1 MSEKRTS
8 LFSIFNSKK
17 KKTDDTDG
25 KINSV
30 PTAGEHHDSISMSTN
45 VVHSTSTSSTSI
57 HLSSPMHTNDVA
69 CFLSNHKLKQSEIAK
84 CLKLAWVPPPNFAF
98 PEKIEG
104 KQKRKFQYKYLTTF
118 SWLAYSHLKEGAYC
132 KLCILFAFSGGGIAN
147 QRLGKLVTE
156 PMVKFKDAI
165 NEFKNHEK
173 KEYHLMSVQRA
184 NYFLINFENDGS
196 KAVDVLIDKRKQ
208 QVIESNQKRIVPII
222 KTILFCARNNLP
234 LRGHRESGLF
244 SSNEI
249 RSSCLSGEQGVFRAL
264 LSFRVESGDTTL
276 MNHFETSSKNCT
288 MISSRIQNE
297 IIVAVGDVI
306 VGKIVE
312 RIKKFKFFSI
322 LVDETTDIS
331 TVEQMTVCIRYIDTS
346 NWIIREDFV
355 GFVEMNS
362 TTGLAI
368 KNSILDKLKDIGLS
382 INNLRGQG
390 YDGGAN
396 MSGKN
401 NGAQALIQNDQPLAF
416 YTHCFSHSLNL
427 CLSKACNVPSIKNML
442 GIVSCIAT
450 FFSVSAKRADQLK
463 SVIEAFE
470 VSTTNNSELGKKMK
484 LKKLCE
490 TRWVEH
496 HDALITFKSLY
507 IYVVRALED
516 LQNDTNPET
525 SCKATLYLNS
535 IIKSDFLVSLE
546 VTVTGFAYTL
556 QLSLSLQSKQQDLSK
571 ALSDVMVIRCALE
584 ELREN
589 ADENF
594 KSIFKDIVKF
604 AEKVNVAISMPRICG
619 RQTQRVNVNVTDPEI
634 YFKISVYLPF
644 LDYIIQALHTR
655 FDDRLSDVMP
665 LEGLIPSNFSFYDDD
680 SILKA
685 AMIYDK
691 DLTYTD
697 SSCLRAELH
706 MWRCQWYD
714 KDDKPQS
721 VIDTLPHC
729 TNLLPNIQV
738 LLRLFGTLPITSATP
753 ERTFSTLKR
762 LKSYLRST
770 MTQERLN
777 GLAIANINKK
787 ENLTELEVLQQF
799 SKTSPKRLQLL
810 DWTK

>member
-1 MSEKRTS
+1 M
-8 LFSIFNSKK
+8 
-17 KKTDDTDG
+17 
-25 KINSV
+25 
-30 PTAGEHHDSISMSTN
+30 
-45 VVHSTSTSSTSI
+45 
-57 HLSSPMHTNDVA
+57 
-69 CFLSNHKLKQSEIAK
+69 
-84 CLKLAWVPPPNFAF
+84 
-98 PEKIEG
+98 
-104 KQKRKFQYKYLTTF
+104 
-118 SWLAYSHLKEGAYC
+118 
-132 KLCILFAFSGGGIAN
+132 
-147 QRLGKLVTE
+147 GKLVTE

-173 KEYHLMSVQRA
+173 KEYHLLSVQRA
-184 NYFLINFENDGS
+184 NDFLINYESGGS
-196 KAVDVLIDKRKQ
+196 KAVDVLLDKHKQ
-208 QVIESNQKRIVPII
+208 QVIDSNRKRIVPII

-234 LRGHRESGLF
+234 LRGHRESGLL
-244 SSNEI
+244 SSSEI
-249 RSSCLSGEQGVFRAL
+249 RSSCLNGEQGVFRAL
-264 LSFRVESGDTTL
+264 LSFRVESGDTAL
-276 MNHFETSSKNCT
+276 LNHIETSPKNCT

-312 RIKKFKFFSI
+312 RIKKCKFFSI

-331 TVEQMTVCIRYIDTS
+331 TIEQMTVCIRYVDTS
-346 NWIIREDFV
+346 CWIIREDFV

-362 TTGLAI
+362 TTGLTI

-442 GIVSCIAT
+442 GIVSCVAT
-450 FFSVSAKRADQLK
+450 FFSASAKRADKLK
-463 SVIEAFE
+463 SVIEAD
-470 VSTTNNSELGKKMK
+470 TTSNSEQSKKMK

-490 TRWVEH
+490 TRWVER

-507 IYVVRALED
+507 IYLVHALED
-516 LQNDTNPET
+516 LQNDTNLET

-535 IIKSDFLVSLE
+535 IMKSDFLVSLE
-546 VTVTGFAYTL
+546 VTVTGFSYTL
-556 QLSLSLQSKQQDLSK
+556 QLSISLQSKQQDLSK
-571 ALSDVMVIRCALE
+571 ALSDIMVIRCALE

-589 ADENF
+589 ADVNL
-594 KSIFKDIVKF
+594 KKMFKDIVEF
-604 AEKVNVAISMPRICG
+604 AAKVDVEISMPRVCG
-619 RQTQRVNVNVTDPEI
+619 RQTHRVNINVTDPET
-634 YFKISVYLPF
+634 YFKIKVYLPF

-691 DLTYTD
+691 DLKYSD

-706 MWRCQWYD
+706 MWRCQWYNN
-714 KDDKPQS
+714 DDKPQS

-738 LLRLFGTLPITSATP
+738 LLRLFATLPITSATP

-770 MTQERLN
+770 MTEERLN
-777 GLAIANINKK
+777 GLALANINKK
-787 ENLTELEVLQQF
+787 ENITELEIIQQF
-799 SKTSPKRLQLL
+799 SKTSPKRLQLA

>member
-1 MSEKRTS
+1 
-8 LFSIFNSKK
+8 
-17 KKTDDTDG
+17 
-25 KINSV
+25 
-30 PTAGEHHDSISMSTN
+30 
-45 VVHSTSTSSTSI
+45 
-57 HLSSPMHTNDVA
+57 
-69 CFLSNHKLKQSEIAK
+69 
-84 CLKLAWVPPPNFAF
+84 
-98 PEKIEG
+98 
-104 KQKRKFQYKYLTTF
+104 
-118 SWLAYSHLKEGAYC
+118 
-132 KLCILFAFSGGGIAN
+132 
-147 QRLGKLVTE
+147 
-156 PMVKFKDAI
+156 MVKFKDAI

-173 KEYHLMSVQRA
+173 KEYHLLSVQRA
-184 NYFLINFENDGS
+184 NDFLINYESGGS
-196 KAVDVLIDKRKQ
+196 KAVDVLLDKHKQ
-208 QVIESNQKRIVPII
+208 QVIDSNRKRIVPII
-222 KTILFCARNNLP
+222 NTILFCARNNLP
-234 LRGHRESGLF
+234 LRGHRESGLL
-244 SSNEI
+244 SSSEI
-249 RSSCLSGEQGVFRAL
+249 RSSCLNGEQGVFRAL
-264 LSFRVESGDTTL
+264 LSFRVESGDTAL
-276 MNHFETSSKNCT
+276 LNHIETSPKNCT

-312 RIKKFKFFSI
+312 RIKKCKFFSI

-331 TVEQMTVCIRYIDTS
+331 TIEQMTVCIRYVDTS
-346 NWIIREDFV
+346 CWIIREDFV

-362 TTGLAI
+362 TTGLTI

-442 GIVSCIAT
+442 GIVSCVAT
-450 FFSVSAKRADQLK
+450 FFSASAKRADKLK
-463 SVIEAFE
+463 SVIEAD
-470 VSTTNNSELGKKMK
+470 TTSNSEQSKKMK

-490 TRWVEH
+490 TRWVER

-507 IYVVRALED
+507 IYLVHALED
-516 LQNDTNPET
+516 LQNDTNLET

-535 IIKSDFLVSLE
+535 IMKSDFLVSLE
-546 VTVTGFAYTL
+546 VTGFLYTL
-556 QLSLSLQSKQQDLSK
+556 QLSISLQSKQQDLSK
-571 ALSDVMVIRCALE
+571 ALSDIMVIRCALE

-589 ADENF
+589 ADVNF
-594 KSIFKDIVKF
+594 KKMFKDIVEF
-604 AEKVNVAISMPRICG
+604 AAKVDVEISMPRVCG
-619 RQTQRVNVNVTDPEI
+619 RQTHRVNINVTDPET
-634 YFKISVYLPF
+634 YFKIKVYLPF

-691 DLTYTD
+691 DLKYSD

-706 MWRCQWYD
+706 MWRCQWYNN
-714 KDDKPQS
+714 DDKPQS

-738 LLRLFGTLPITSATP
+738 LLRLFATLPITSATP

-770 MTQERLN
+770 MTEERLN
-777 GLAIANINKK
+777 GLALANINKK
-787 ENLTELEVLQQF
+787 ENITELEIIQQF
-799 SKTSPKRLQLL
+799 SKTSPKRLQLA

>member
-30 PTAGEHHDSISMSTN
+30 PTAGEDHDSISMSTN
-45 VVHSTSTSSTSI
+45 VVHSTST
-57 HLSSPMHTNDVA
+57 
-69 CFLSNHKLKQSEIAK
+69 K
-84 CLKLAWVPPPNFAF
+84 
-98 PEKIEG
+98 KIEG

-132 KLCILFAFSGGGIAN
+132 KLCILFAFSGDGIAN

-184 NYFLINFENDGS
+184 NDFLINFENDGS

-208 QVIESNQKRIVPII
+208 
-222 KTILFCARNNLP
+222 
-234 LRGHRESGLF
+234 
-244 SSNEI
+244 
-249 RSSCLSGEQGVFRAL
+249 QGVFRAL

-288 MISSRIQNE
+288 MISPRIQNE

-401 NGAQALIQNDQPLAF
+401 NGAQDLIQNDQPLAF

-490 TRWVEH
+490 TRWVER

>member
-1 MSEKRTS
+1 MPEKKDK
-8 LFSIFNSKK
+8 FVFDFQFEE
-17 KKTDDTDG
+17 KKTDDC
-25 KINSV
+25 INSV
-30 PTAGEHHDSISMSTN
+30 STAEDNYNDSKSMSNHVAHNTSTTD
-45 VVHSTSTSSTSI
+45 STSTSI
-57 HLSSPMHTNDVA
+57 NLSSQIYTNDIA
-69 CFLSNHKLKQSEIAK
+69 CFLSNQRLKQSEIAK
-84 CLKLAWVPPPNFAF
+84 CLKLAWVSLPDFAF

-118 SWLAYSHLKEGAYC
+118 PWLAYSHQKEGAYC
-132 KLCILFAFSGGGIAN
+132 KQCILFAFSGG
-147 QRLGKLVTE
+147 RLGKLVTE

-173 KEYHLMSVQRA
+173 KEYHLLSVQRA
-184 NYFLINFENDGS
+184 NDFLINYESGGS
-196 KAVDVLIDKRKQ
+196 KAVDVLLDKHKK
-208 QVIESNQKRIVPII
+208 QVIESNRKRILPII

-234 LRGHRESGLF
+234 LRGHRESGLL
-244 SSNEI
+244 SSSEI
-249 RSSCLSGEQGVFRAL
+249 RSSCLNGEQGVFCAL
-264 LSFRVESGDTTL
+264 LSFRVESGDTAL
-276 MNHFETSSKNCT
+276 LNHIETSPKNCT

-306 VGKIVE
+306 VGKIVK
-312 RIKKFKFFSI
+312 RIKKCKFFSI
-322 LVDETTDIS
+322 LMDETTDIS
-331 TVEQMTVCIRYIDTS
+331 TIEQMTVCIRYVDTFC
-346 NWIIREDFV
+346 WIIREDFV

-442 GIVSCIAT
+442 GIVSCVAT
-450 FFSVSAKRADQLK
+450 FFNASAKRADKLK
-463 SVIEAFE
+463 SVIEAD
-470 VSTTNNSELGKKMK
+470 TTSNSEQI
-484 LKKLCE
+484 
-490 TRWVEH
+490 H
-496 HDALITFKSLY
+496 
-507 IYVVRALED
+507 ALED
-516 LQNDTNPET
+516 LQNATNLET

-535 IIKSDFLVSLE
+535 IMKSDFLVSLE
-546 VTVTGFAYTL
+546 VTVTGFSYTL
-556 QLSLSLQSKQQDLSK
+556 QLSISLQSKQQDLSK
-571 ALSDVMVIRCALE
+571 ALSDIMVIRCALE
-584 ELREN
+584 KLREN
-589 ADENF
+589 ADVNF
-594 KSIFKDIVKF
+594 KKMFKDIVEF
-604 AEKVNVAISMPRICG
+604 AAKVDVEISMPRVCG
-619 RQTQRVNVNVTDPEI
+619 RQTHRVNINVTDPET

-691 DLTYTD
+691 DLKYSD

-706 MWRCQWYD
+706 MWRCQWYNN
-714 KDDKPQS
+714 DDKPLS

-738 LLRLFGTLPITSATP
+738 LLRLFATLPITSATP

-770 MTQERLN
+770 MTEERLN
-777 GLAIANINKK
+777 GLALANINKK
-787 ENLTELEVLQQF
+787 
-799 SKTSPKRLQLL
+799 KI
-810 DWTK
+810 

>member
-1 MSEKRTS
+1 
-8 LFSIFNSKK
+8 
-17 KKTDDTDG
+17 
-25 KINSV
+25 
-30 PTAGEHHDSISMSTN
+30 
-45 VVHSTSTSSTSI
+45 
-57 HLSSPMHTNDVA
+57 
-69 CFLSNHKLKQSEIAK
+69 
-84 CLKLAWVPPPNFAF
+84 
-98 PEKIEG
+98 
-104 KQKRKFQYKYLTTF
+104 
-118 SWLAYSHLKEGAYC
+118 
-132 KLCILFAFSGGGIAN
+132 
-147 QRLGKLVTE
+147 
-156 PMVKFKDAI
+156 
-165 NEFKNHEK
+165 
-173 KEYHLMSVQRA
+173 
-184 NYFLINFENDGS
+184 
-196 KAVDVLIDKRKQ
+196 
-208 QVIESNQKRIVPII
+208 
-222 KTILFCARNNLP
+222 
-234 LRGHRESGLF
+234 
-244 SSNEI
+244 
-249 RSSCLSGEQGVFRAL
+249 
-264 LSFRVESGDTTL
+264 
-276 MNHFETSSKNCT
+276 
-288 MISSRIQNE
+288 
-297 IIVAVGDVI
+297 
-306 VGKIVE
+306 
-312 RIKKFKFFSI
+312 
-322 LVDETTDIS
+322 
-331 TVEQMTVCIRYIDTS
+331 MTVCIRYIDTS

-401 NGAQALIQNDQPLAF
+401 NGAQALIQNDQPFAF

-463 SVIEAFE
+463 LVIEAFE
-470 VSTTNNSELGKKMK
+470 VSTTNNSEL
-484 LKKLCE
+484 
-490 TRWVEH
+490 
-496 HDALITFKSLY
+496 
-507 IYVVRALED
+507 VRALED
-516 LQNDTNPET
+516 LQNDTNLET

-685 AMIYDK
+685 AMIYEK

>member
-1 MSEKRTS
+1 MMMMWMMWTMWMMTSRDHRRRTD
-8 LFSIFNSKK
+8 L
-17 KKTDDTDG
+17 KTLAASHTPRWVLAVLRTQCSTNPNLGQLTRIGQRCLKSQRRDDC
-25 KINSV
+25 INSV
-30 PTAGEHHDSISMSTN
+30 STAEDNYNDSKSMSNHVAHNTSTTD
-45 VVHSTSTSSTSI
+45 STSTSI
-57 HLSSPMHTNDVA
+57 NLSSQIYTNDIA
-69 CFLSNHKLKQSEIAK
+69 CFLSNQRLKQSEIAK
-84 CLKLAWVPPPNFAF
+84 CLKLAWVPPPDFAF

-118 SWLAYSHLKEGAYC
+118 PWLAYSHQKEGAYC
-132 KLCILFAFSGGGIAN
+132 KQCILFAFSGGGIAN

-173 KEYHLMSVQRA
+173 KEYHL
-184 NYFLINFENDGS
+184 LGGS
-196 KAVDVLIDKRKQ
+196 KAVDVLLDKHKQ
-208 QVIESNQKRIVPII
+208 QVIDSNRKRIVPII

-234 LRGHRESGLF
+234 LRGHRESGLL
-244 SSNEI
+244 SSSEI
-249 RSSCLSGEQGVFRAL
+249 RSSCLNGEQGVFRAL
-264 LSFRVESGDTTL
+264 LSFRVESGDTAL
-276 MNHFETSSKNCT
+276 LNHIETSPKNCT

-312 RIKKFKFFSI
+312 RIKKCKFFSI

-331 TVEQMTVCIRYIDTS
+331 TIEQMTVCIRYVDTS
-346 NWIIREDFV
+346 CWIIREDFV

-362 TTGLAI
+362 TTGLTI

-442 GIVSCIAT
+442 GIVSCVAT
-450 FFSVSAKRADQLK
+450 FFSASAKRADKLK
-463 SVIEAFE
+463 SVIEAD
-470 VSTTNNSELGKKMK
+470 TTSNSEQSKKMK

-490 TRWVEH
+490 TRWVER

-507 IYVVRALED
+507 IYLVHALED
-516 LQNDTNPET
+516 LQNDTNLET

-535 IIKSDFLVSLE
+535 IMKSDFLVSLE
-546 VTVTGFAYTL
+546 VTVTGFSYTL
-556 QLSLSLQSKQQDLSK
+556 QLSISLQSKQQDLSK
-571 ALSDVMVIRCALE
+571 ALSDIMVIRCALE

-589 ADENF
+589 ADVNF
-594 KSIFKDIVKF
+594 KKMFKDIVEF
-604 AEKVNVAISMPRICG
+604 AAKVDV
-619 RQTQRVNVNVTDPEI
+619 EI
-634 YFKISVYLPF
+634 T
-644 LDYIIQALHTR
+644 LHTR

-691 DLTYTD
+691 DLKYSD

-706 MWRCQWYD
+706 MWRCQWYNN
-714 KDDKPQS
+714 DDKPQS

-738 LLRLFGTLPITSATP
+738 LLRLFATLPITSATP

-770 MTQERLN
+770 MTEERLN
-777 GLAIANINKK
+777 GLALANINKK
-787 ENLTELEVLQQF
+787 ENITELEIIQQF
-799 SKTSPKRLQLL
+799 SKTSPKRLQLA